1 MDLSADVLD
10 NIDLIWLIFKMPV
23 KALPLTVTVKAK
35 PDANPYKQIPGNKY
49 EKPFNVEKAKIDD

>member
-1 MDLSADVLD
+1 
-10 NIDLIWLIFKMPV
+10 MPV

-35 PDANPYKQIPGNKY
+35 PDANPYKQIPRNKY